1 MIRALSVFL
10 LVLTLAG
17 CARAPSGGIE
27 TQHSAVD
34 IDVNTAA
41 FRDQGSLAFIWRD
54 LLYTL
59 DGETEEVKQ
68 LTGSGRTLQPAWSYD
83 GQWLAFISAA
93 EPQADCG
100 RLWLARRDGSQAHQ
114 VQGLPEPVSLPAA
127 PWSPAANVLAVN
139 TQNGVWLVPAE
150 DAPRRLDQ
158 AENAC
163 FLTWSPDGKSLAY
176 TTTLPFDEPQSR
188 SDALYTIDLDGGRP
202 VEQLVAPQAGIRIV
216 AWWPDG
222 KGLLYWLNPFHS
234 GSLAADGMGLW
245 SLPLGGTEPGG
256 AEPILLSSGLAKEG
270 WQSFSSQ
277 GRLLMVAGNWRIIWA
292 RKSLVIADP
301 AAGTVREL
309 VNPEGSVSFDPSFSP
324 DGSRIAF
331 VAARNLGDDVW
342 GFDNDEELDAWVATR
357 TLWVR
362 NADGAGARPL
372 AAAGP
377 GVYQPV
383 WSGDGDHILY
393 VRDNALWIIGAD
405 GGQPQKV
412 LGPFPEQK
420 ELFGFYGFVSY
431 RDMMAYRP

>member
-17 CARAPSGGIE
+17 CARTPSDGI
-27 TQHSAVD
+27 QPQRSAVD
-34 IDVNTAA
+34 IYVNTAA
-41 FRDQGSLAFIWRD
+41 FKDQGSLAFIWRD
-54 LLYTL
+54 LLHTL
-59 DGETEEVKQ
+59 DGETGEVKQ
-68 LTGSGRTLQPAWSYD
+68 LTDSGRSLQPSWSHD

-93 EPQADCG
+93 EPQEDCG
-100 RLWLARRDGSQAHQ
+100 QLWLARRDGSQACQ
-114 VQGLPEPVSLPAA
+114 VQGLPEPVSLPAS

-150 DAPRRLDQ
+150 GEPYQLGQ
-158 AENAC
+158 VENGC
-163 FLTWSPDGKSLAY
+163 YLTWSPDGKSLAY

-202 VEQLVAPQAGIRIV
+202 VERLAAPQAGIRIV

-245 SLPLGGTEPGG
+245 SLPLDGT
-256 AEPILLSSGLAKEG
+256 EPILLASGLAKEG
-270 WQSFSSQ
+270 WQSFSSR

-301 AAGTVREL
+301 ASGSVQEL
-309 VNPEGSVSFDPSFSP
+309 VNPAGSVSLDPSFSP
-324 DGSRIAF
+324 DGSRIVF
-331 VAARNLGDDVW
+331 VAAGNLGDDVW
-342 GFDNDEELDAWVATR
+342 GFDNDEELAAWVATR

-372 AAAGP
+372 AAAGS

-383 WSGDGDHILY
+383 WSGDGKHILY
-393 VRDNALWIIGAD
+393 VRDNSLWIIGAD

-431 RDMMAYRP
+431 RDMIAYRP